1 MIYRN
6 IKLAVISMTNKMAYV
21 KELSCVL
28 IAVINADAASENSNV
43 ETDAE
48 VRWQHW
54 ETGPILLKDHLAFQE
69 DALRGSTVHLL
80 WLTDHN

>member
-1 MIYRN
+1 MIYIN
-6 IKLAVISMTNKMAYV
+6 IQLAVISMTNKMAYV

-28 IAVINADAASENSNV
+28 IAVINADATSENSNV

-54 ETGPILLKDHLAFQE
+54 ET
-69 DALRGSTVHLL
+69 
-80 WLTDHN
+80 

>member
-1 MIYRN
+1 
-6 IKLAVISMTNKMAYV
+6 MTNKMAYV

-28 IAVINADAASENSNV
+28 IAVINADATSENSNV

-54 ETGPILLKDHLAFQE
+54 ET
-69 DALRGSTVHLL
+69 
-80 WLTDHN
+80 